1 MNVPAQSTPAKFD
14 PDRLRLLVRISVFVL
29 LVVLGQFIFPGL
41 MQPFG
46 GLLVVSALSAF
57 ATGAL
62 ANAVVARGWERG
74 QLADFGLAWQP
85 ASAREFVTGI
95 ACGAGGAVLIMIVA
109 LLAGM
114 ARFDAVATAP
124 RAWMGIPLLAI
135 GMLFGSL
142 GEELIFHGY
151 AFQHLVRHLGEFAT
165 VLPVGILFGLMHMG
179 NQNVTFLAVVN
190 TMAWG
195 VLLGCAFLRTRA
207 LWLPI
212 GMHYGWNVAMPF
224 LGENLS
230 GFTISVTG
238 YELHWRT
245 GVLWSG
251 GLYGLEGGLFTTLVV
266 AGLFFVLYRFI
277 PERG

>member
-1 MNVPAQSTPAKFD
+1 MNAPAQTNPAKFD
-14 PDRLRLLVRISVFVL
+14 PERLRLLVRVGVFVL

-46 GLLVVSALSAF
+46 GLLVVSALSVF

-74 QLADFGLAWQP
+74 QLADFGLAWAP
-85 ASAREFVTGI
+85 SSLREFVTGI
-95 ACGAGGAVLIMIVA
+95 ACGAGGAIAIMIVA

-114 ARFDAVATAP
+114 ARFDAVPAAP
-124 RAWMGIPLLAI
+124 RAWAGIPLLVI
-135 GMLFGSL
+135 VLLFGSV
-142 GEELIFHGY
+142 GEELMFHGY
-151 AFQHLVRHLGEFAT
+151 AFQHLVRHMGEFAT

-179 NQNVTFLAVVN
+179 NQNVTFLAVFN

-195 VLLGCAFLRTRA
+195 VLLGCAYLRTRA

-251 GLYGLEGGLFTTLVV
+251 GLYGLEGGLFTTGVV
-266 AGLFFVLYRFI
+266 AGLFIVLYRLI

>member
-1 MNVPAQSTPAKFD
+1 MNAPAHTTPAKFD
-14 PDRLRLLVRISVFVL
+14 PERLRLLVRVGIFVL
-29 LVVLGQFIFPGL
+29 LAVLGQLIFPGL

-74 QLADFGLAWQP
+74 QMADFGLAWESR
-85 ASAREFVTGI
+85 SAREFLAGI
-95 ACGAGGAVLIMIVA
+95 ACGAGGAVLIIIVA

-114 ARFDAVATAP
+114 ASFDAVPAAP

-135 GMLFGSL
+135 VLLFGSV
-142 GEELIFHGY
+142 GEELMFHGY
-151 AFQHLVRHLGEFAT
+151 AFQHLVRHIGEFAT

-179 NQNVTFLAVVN
+179 NQNVTFLAVLN

-195 VLLGCAFLRTRA
+195 VLLGCAYLRTRT

-230 GFTISVTG
+230 GFTIGVTG

-251 GLYGLEGGLFTTLVV
+251 GLYGLEGGLFTTAVV
-266 AGLFFVLYRFI
+266 AGLFVVLYRLI